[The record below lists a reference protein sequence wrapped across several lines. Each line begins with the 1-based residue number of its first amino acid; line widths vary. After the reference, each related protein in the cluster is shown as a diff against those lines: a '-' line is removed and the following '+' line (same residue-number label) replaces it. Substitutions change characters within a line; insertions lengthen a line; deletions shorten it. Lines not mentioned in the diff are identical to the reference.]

1 MASRQVAQQSGQSWR
16 YLYERLGEK
25 PFQQLC
31 NALLAHVFPDVS
43 CFPVGHADG
52 GRDAVLQEGKSSII
66 FQVKWTSHAV
76 KDPVTWLDRTI
87 KDETSSIRR
96 LVEQGA
102 EKYYILTSV
111 AGTGTPGR
119 GGIDRLH
126 TALEKHSKEFG
137 ISFVC
142 WWRADIDARVDA
154 APDEL
159 KWAYSEMLAGS
170 ELIRYLIEA
179 QSAETDMRRLRAL
192 LLKVIAT
199 QWRDDAKV
207 KFKQVELDSHDLAD
221 LFVDVEATLVSLPRR
236 TVGLFAD
243 RVVGA
248 QLGGAAAY
256 LTRTAQPFTLVRG
269 EPGQGKSTL
278 GQYLCQQHRTPF
290 LRAEDGGQI
299 GSTGFQRF
307 PLRIDLSDYALWLL
321 GTDPFSTVGGGRAVR
336 VRPRAS
342 GPLEEFLKDLLHAK
356 SGKLPVEVD
365 GVHDLLHRL
374 PVLIVLDGLD
384 EVARRDVR
392 ARVVKE
398 VNEFCAR
405 LSTAVTPPQVVVTTR
420 PNASDFSEPDPD
432 LFETVALSRLSP
444 RLRISYL
451 RKWAATRHVSPR
463 DRLVLERSFQQRS
476 AEPHIDQLAANP
488 MQLTILLYLLQKRAN
503 SVPSSRTALYSSYME
518 TFLDREATK
527 WPAVQDH
534 RQDLEEVTA
543 YLGWDLQS
551 RAEADGSSGHVPTRD
566 LKQSILVYLYQVDKE
581 TSLVDDLFTAVTDR
595 VWALSSKVQG
605 TFEFDVQPVR
615 EYFAAH
621 YLYHFA
627 GVDQS
632 DFDSAKVLRSLI
644 QRPYWLNTCRFY
656 CGFAKP
662 NDLAGMLEALEE
674 ERDLGLRPRQVRL
687 ASWALLA
694 DGVFNGRVRSLR
706 RATDLFTDD
715 LSVRLLHHALGAS
728 DETPA
733 LSADRGGKFL
743 AESLLARVA
752 GDLRSPMTA
761 DRVGL
766 AVQILGE
773 REAFDAWW
781 QPQVQA
787 AAGGSNQALW
797 MGIGRANAA
806 GSRLPQETVAA
817 LTLENPLEA
826 AAAVAAGVCPPPD
839 SNTERWMLHAA
850 LDGHCCDQDSPASS
864 HVHDILRVV
873 SPQTLIHRAH
883 PPQHGDAIDVG
894 HLQAPTD
901 TQRQTALQRLKRRSP
916 QWSLIQ
922 AALRT
927 GRGQKGTTSSWGNT
941 ARELSSLYGPC
952 WLAAEIAVIGAA
964 SPRTVFLTGG
974 NLTRNS
980 EPLGESPDYGR
991 LLQDVRANRSAPE
1004 WWSQQYVAAPDS
1016 LSRRTW
1022 ALALLT
1028 CADADVVSDHLA
1040 HLDQALAVMTFPQ
1053 QLALCRSSSRLG
1065 ASAIARRLR
1074 PGILSDSATPLS
1086 ALTQMLVAHHSVSLK
1101 RLDPLTHLDE
1111 SALTR
1116 MAQYGVSAW
1125 PSLRALTSRMITQP
1139 SNTLLDGIKAHGPS
1153 GIIDVDIADASAGI
1167 APFAFSIMEEPDR
1180 YPMAWLLAAERCVAG
1195 STSPDPLP
1203 TIAEKERWFTL

>member
-1 MASRQVAQQSGQSWR
+1 M
-16 YLYERLGEK
+16 
-25 PFQQLC
+25 
-31 NALLAHVFPDVS
+31 
-43 CFPVGHADG
+43 
-52 GRDAVLQEGKSSII
+52 
-66 FQVKWTSHAV
+66 
-76 KDPVTWLDRTI
+76 
-87 KDETSSIRR
+87 
-96 LVEQGA
+96 
-102 EKYYILTSV
+102 
-111 AGTGTPGR
+111 
-119 GGIDRLH
+119 
-126 TALEKHSKEFG
+126 
-137 ISFVC
+137 
-142 WWRADIDARVDA
+142 
-154 APDEL
+154 
-159 KWAYSEMLAGS
+159 
-170 ELIRYLIEA
+170 
-179 QSAETDMRRLRAL
+179 
-192 LLKVIAT
+192 
-199 QWRDDAKV
+199 
-207 KFKQVELDSHDLAD
+207 
-221 LFVDVEATLVSLPRR
+221 
-236 TVGLFAD
+236 
-243 RVVGA
+243 
-248 QLGGAAAY
+248 
-256 LTRTAQPFTLVRG
+256 
-269 EPGQGKSTL
+269 
-278 GQYLCQQHRTPF
+278 
-290 LRAEDGGQI
+290 
-299 GSTGFQRF
+299 
-307 PLRIDLSDYALWLL
+307 
-321 GTDPFSTVGGGRAVR
+321 
-336 VRPRAS
+336 
-342 GPLEEFLKDLLHAK
+342 
-356 SGKLPVEVD
+356 
-365 GVHDLLHRL
+365 HDLLHRL

-405 LSTAVTPPQVVVTTR
+405 LGTALTPPQVVVTTR

-432 LFETVALSRLSP
+432 LFETIALSRLSP

-463 DRLVLERSFQQRS
+463 DRHVLEHSFQQRS

-543 YLGWDLQS
+543 YLGWELQA
-551 RAEADGSSGHVPTRD
+551 RADADGSSGHVPTKE
-566 LKQSILVYLYQVDKE
+566 LKQAILVYLYQVDKE

-627 GVDQS
+627 GADQS

-674 ERDLGLRPRQVRL
+674 EHDFGLRPRQVRL

-694 DGVFNGRVRSLR
+694 DGVFNGRTRSLR

-733 LSADRGGKFL
+733 LSPDRGGKFL
-743 AESLLARVA
+743 AESLLAQVA
-752 GDLRSPMTA
+752 EDPLSPMTA

-766 AVQILGE
+766 AVHILGD

-787 AAGGSNQALW
+787 AAGGSSQALW
-797 MGIGRANAA
+797 MGIGRVSAA
-806 GSRLPQETVAA
+806 GSRLPQETVAS
-817 LTLENPLEA
+817 LSLEDPLDA
-826 AAAVAAGVCPPPD
+826 AAAARAGVCPPPD
-839 SNTERWMLHAA
+839 SITERDMLRAA

-873 SPQTLIHRAH
+873 SPQTLIQRAR
-883 PPQHGDAIDVG
+883 PAQHSDAIVVG
-894 HLQAPTD
+894 HVQAPTD
-901 TQRQTALQRLKRRSP
+901 TQRQAALQRLKRRDP
-916 QWSLIQ
+916 RWSLVQ

-927 GRGQKGTTSSWGNT
+927 GRGQKGTTSPWGNT

-952 WLAAEIAVIGAA
+952 WIAAEIAVIGAA
-964 SPRTVFLTGG
+964 SPRTTFLTGG

-991 LLQDVRANRSAPE
+991 LLQDVRANRSAPG
-1004 WWSQQYVAAPDS
+1004 WWSLQYAAAPDP

-1028 CADADVVSDHLA
+1028 CADASVVTA
-1040 HLDQALAVMTFPQ
+1040 HLVHLEQALAAMTRPQ

-1065 ASAIARRLR
+1065 ASAIARRL
-1074 PGILSDSATPLS
+1074 PHGILSDSGGSLS
-1086 ALTQMLVAHHSVSLK
+1086 ALPRMLVSHHSVSLK
-1101 RLDPLTHLDE
+1101 VLDPLAHLDE
-1111 SALTR
+1111 PALAQ

-1125 PSLRALTSRMITQP
+1125 PSLRALTARMIVQP
-1139 SNTLLDGIKAHGPS
+1139 STALLEGIKAHGPS
-1153 GIIDVDIADASAGI
+1153 GFIGVDITGASEVI
-1167 APFAFSIMEEPDR
+1167 SPFAHLIMEQPDS
-1180 YPMAWLLAAERCVAG
+1180 YPVAWLLAAERCIAG
-1195 STSPDPLP
+1195 STTSDPLP
-1203 TIAEKERWFTL
+1203 ALAEKEKWFSP